1 MYSDFL
7 ALWNNEGLSD
17 ERYNSLSSS
26 YKSIYNILKNSTISS
41 SYKEDI
47 LNNLINNDVNL
58 FNLLIILGNTD
69 NLDPE
74 KVELAKNNAAVRVSS
89 LLDSLKTYI
98 SNEADLID
106 SALDYIDS
114 KIDYNVYTDRFFF
127 YKEQNRINKEIS
139 EGIVDN
145 ETLNDYNE
153 YLKWLADRIS
163 YTPSLFA
170 GVEMEYSSETTDVYY
185 NASTLNIVTDTM
197 RDFKNSTIYVR
208 NNFNESSLYNQA
220 SAILSGDATIQY
232 TRSWLTA
239 YFQLHK
245 GTLPGSIENA
255 LYTLLSGIQQIGL
268 LESIIKDSGEIK
280 DALESMQDKD
290 AENPHL
296 KKNELMTKW
305 NKEYNM
311 LQAAFQEDIKLYEE
325 LNELLKLFNDL
336 DKSFSIEAQDSLN
349 PESYLQNPHNNF
361 IIEKVFDE
369 TFYKLMTLT
378 GRMGNQKSLHS
389 MIEDLISY
397 YNNLSDENDSRV
409 CKYKG

>member
-7 ALWNNEGLSD
+7 ALWNNEDLSD

-26 YKSIYNILKNSTISS
+26 YKSIYNILKNSEIDPEA
-41 SYKEDI
+41 KQEQ
-47 LNNLINNDVNL
+47 LNHLINNDVNL

-69 NLDPE
+69 NLDSE

-114 KIDYNVYTDRFFF
+114 KIDYNVYSDRFFF

-139 EGIVDN
+139 EGTVDN

-185 NASTLNIVTDTM
+185 NASTLNMVTDTM

-245 GTLPGSIENA
+245 GTL
-255 LYTLLSGIQQIGL
+255 
-268 LESIIKDSGEIK
+268 
-280 DALESMQDKD
+280 
-290 AENPHL
+290 
-296 KKNELMTKW
+296 W
-305 NKEYNM
+305 
-311 LQAAFQEDIKLYEE
+311 
-325 LNELLKLFNDL
+325 
-336 DKSFSIEAQDSLN
+336 
-349 PESYLQNPHNNF
+349 
-361 IIEKVFDE
+361 V
-369 TFYKLMTLT
+369 
-378 GRMGNQKSLHS
+378 
-389 MIEDLISY
+389 
-397 YNNLSDENDSRV
+397 V
-409 CKYKG
+409 